1 LTTTAPARRK
11 SSRQPSPDD
20 DRLFSRT
27 SATIARG
34 IAAALRG
41 DMTNIDIISLA
52 TVVGGAGKATTTKPA
67 TSSTSSASSAGQTA
81 LTLGGDALQGCLS
94 AVQGQGST
102 TGAKTKAAAP
112 NAQSLGLTCA
122 LGAGE
127 SLIKG
132 LGGLF
137 GGSASK

>member
-1 LTTTAPARRK
+1 MTTSAPARCK
-11 SSRQPSPDD
+11 STRQRISDD

-27 SATIARG
+27 STPIPRG
-34 IAAALRG
+34 ITAALSAG
-41 DMTNIDIISLA
+41 MTNIDIVSLA
-52 TVVGGAGKATTTKPA
+52 TVVGGAGKATTTTKPA
-67 TSSTSSASSAGQTA
+67 TATSTAASAGQTA

-94 AVQGQGST
+94 AVQGQGSS
-102 TGAKTKAAAP
+102 TGGKTTKASTP

-137 GGSASK
+137 GGK